1 MADAKRIK
9 KGLRLLSKQKPKER
23 ASSLKKADSVVFTDI
38 RCICRGICDD
48 PGLKNSKNLKKHRK
62 IKHIIRKIA
71 KTASPKKI
79 KKILLD
85 TNIKFGNGVFT
96 LLGSVLL
103 PLIGNLIA
111 KNV

>member
-1 MADAKRIK
+1 MADAKKIK
-9 KGLRLLSKQKPKER
+9 KGLLLLSKQKPKER
-23 ASSLKKADSVVFTDI
+23 AVSLKKAGNVVFTDI
-38 RCICRGICDD
+38 RGICRGICNH
-48 PGLKNSKNLKKHRK
+48 PELKNSKKLKKHVK
-62 IKHIIRKIA
+62 IKNIIRKIA